1 MTATTQ
7 RVTRRPP
14 IPTTAPEEGRLPD
27 QLPAKPPKTKAE
39 RNFDALSL
47 SSLGLEM
54 GAAVVIGLLV
64 GNWLDGRLDSYP
76 YMTLLWLFA
85 GIGAGFKALWRVN
98 RKAKADQ
105 AESNE

>member
-1 MTATTQ
+1 LTASTQ

-14 IPTTAPEEGRLPD
+14 VPTTAPEEGRLAD
-27 QLPAKPPKTKAE
+27 QQPAKPAKTKAE
-39 RNFDALSL
+39 RNFDALSM
-47 SSLGLEM
+47 SSIGLEM
-54 GAAVVIGLLV
+54 GAAVAIGLLV

-85 GIGAGFKALWRVN
+85 GIGAAFKVLWRVN
-98 RKAKADQ
+98 EKAKASR